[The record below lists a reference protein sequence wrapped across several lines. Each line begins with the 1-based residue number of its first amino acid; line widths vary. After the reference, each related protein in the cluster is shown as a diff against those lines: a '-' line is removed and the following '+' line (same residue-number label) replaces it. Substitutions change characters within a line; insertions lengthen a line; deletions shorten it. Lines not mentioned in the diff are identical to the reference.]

1 MTDIVLAVTGATGA
15 AYARRLARLV
25 LDAGCRLH
33 LIASPRG
40 LAMIHAELHT
50 DGPLGRA
57 LLNQDEDNLVVHE
70 YGQLADRLASGST
83 HTDGMAVCPCTCNT
97 LADIAA
103 GRGDNLITRA
113 AAVHLKQRRPL
124 VLVPREMP
132 VSAIDLENQLTLARA
147 GATIAPASPGFY
159 LGATSVA
166 DLVDFVAGRVADC
179 LGVPHDLPIRYP
191 GEAE

>member
-1 MTDIVLAVTGATGA
+1 MREIVLAVTGATGA

-25 LDAGCRLH
+25 LDAGERLH
-33 LIASPRG
+33 LLASPRG
-40 LAMIHAELHT
+40 LAMVHDELHT
-50 DGPLGRA
+50 AGALGEALVGP
-57 LLNQDEDNLVVHE
+57 DEPNLVVHE
-70 YGQLADRLASGST
+70 YGRLADPLASGSAP
-83 HTDGMAVCPCTCNT
+83 TDGMAVCPCTCNT

-124 VLVPREMP
+124 VLVSREMP

-147 GATIAPASPGFY
+147 GAVIAPASPGFY
-159 LGATSVA
+159 LGPTSVA

-179 LGVPHDLPIRYP
+179 LHVPHELPIRYQGR
-191 GEAE
+191 GE